1 MAGQLSQGTI
11 NVLRGSVVFADNP
24 SLNVINSFLTKE
36 GISIATEGEVN
47 RLLPTMT
54 GGVQSPMP
62 YQMAQVRIHLN
73 RANGLAD
80 LFKQQI
86 ELDSNIGSMN
96 AIADTDSLSDY
107 QLEAGVI
114 QGVDEL
120 TFDGNTPAF
129 VVRISAIYYI
139 NSTMWA
145 GT

>member
-1 MAGQLSQGTI
+1 MAQIQQGNI

-24 SLNVINSFLTKE
+24 SLNVINAFLVKE
-36 GISIATEGEVN
+36 GISIAPQGDVN

-54 GGVQSPMP
+54 GGVQSPQP
-62 YQMAQVRIHLN
+62 YQMCDVRIHLN

-86 ELDSNIGSMN
+86 ELDSNIGSTN
-96 AIADTDSLSDY
+96 VIPDTAALSDY
-107 QLEAGVI
+107 QLESVVI
-114 QGVDEL
+114 QGVDEV
-120 TFDGNTPAF
+120 TFDGNNPGY
-129 VVRISAIYYI
+129 VIRLHGIYYI